1 MSSVS
6 VGNPAM
12 KSAPEYH
19 TGASAPQVAG
29 ERYRIRS
36 RMTPL
41 HPLEDEVVAG
51 LQRQMQVRHQAFLRS
66 ERIHHTP
73 ASISM
78 QSREDSR
85 SRSRS
90 LPLEGGRPQVL
101 NEVRPRE
108 GLVHLQRRARPGR
121 REVDGDRACEFGC
134 PPSGPPPENFAI
146 FGSADPCVIA
156 RHSTAWWNCGP
167 LAARSLMR
175 WAIAVVAAAVF
186 GAAAGPC
193 DADDVRP
200 AGKAAVLYG
209 FAGKQFAGSAVVVYR
224 QRCFRPL
231 GSRRKLLCGPTS
243 KSQIPA

>member
-19 TGASAPQVAG
+19 TGAPAPQFAG
-29 ERYRIRS
+29 ERDRIRS
-36 RMTPL
+36 RMAPL

-101 NEVRPRE
+101 NEVGPR
-108 GLVHLQRRARPGR
+108 
-121 REVDGDRACEFGC
+121 
-134 PPSGPPPENFAI
+134 
-146 FGSADPCVIA
+146 
-156 RHSTAWWNCGP
+156 
-167 LAARSLMR
+167 
-175 WAIAVVAAAVF
+175 
-186 GAAAGPC
+186 AG
-193 DADDVRP
+193 
-200 AGKAAVLYG
+200 
-209 FAGKQFAGSAVVVYR
+209 
-224 QRCFRPL
+224 
-231 GSRRKLLCGPTS
+231 
-243 KSQIPA
+243 